1 MRVRVESMSLP
12 SKFYVLVMSKFSQA
26 MSSDSKKEMVNLV
39 DLQINYLI
47 FTLTHVI

>member
-1 MRVRVESMSLP
+1 
-12 SKFYVLVMSKFSQA
+12 MSKFSQA